1 MNKNE
6 KIRKYIEG
14 ELSPDELINFEKEI
28 SYSPELKKE
37 IDSFRNTLNQFKNL
51 NSYDGSEYYFT
62 NILPRFREKVSKK
75 KQYKAKPAFAF
86 GSVIIILIALVLILI
101 NLNKDLKTGVEQLT
115 LQQLDNEELNIYL
128 NNFTQDL
135 NSSQL
140 TENILEED
148 DSVFNKMI
156 ADELSLNGNSGD
168 YLVDVTSNDFYN
180 ILNELSEEDLEGIY
194 NSLIKEDFN

>member
-1 MNKNE
+1 MNKDE
-6 KIRKYIEG
+6 KIRKYMEG

-28 SYSPELKKE
+28 SNSPELKKE
-37 IDSFRNTLNQFKNL
+37 IDSFRNILNQFRNL
-51 NSYDGSEYYFT
+51 SNYDGGEYYFT
-62 NILPRFREKVSKK
+62 NILPRFKEKISKK
-75 KQYKAKPAFAF
+75 KQYKAKPSFTF
-86 GSVIIILIALVLILI
+86 GSVTIIVIALLLIFI
-101 NLNKDLKTGVEQLT
+101 NLNKDLKTGDEQLT